1 MGWVSGGRFF
11 EGGRDAVVATRHSV
25 GIWLTHPQRLVE
37 HPPTMSFTQAAFNL
51 NRFDLT
57 TLRLFVAAVE
67 AGSLTA
73 GAGRLDL
80 SLAAASKR
88 VAELESHIGTPLLER
103 SKRGVVPTAAGGTLL
118 PHAVEMVA
126 RLEQMALAMNDVRAG
141 MAGHLRLWANT
152 SAFGGFLPAL
162 LVAYGKA
169 HPKVVLDLEDAI
181 SEDAVRGVL
190 RGAAELAVIG
200 ENTTA
205 EGLQTLVCDVDELI
219 LLLPTGHPLVPT
231 HKDGSV
237 ALTDLLTHD
246 LIAFG
251 RSTSLTRQLAGAA
264 EAVQRPL
271 RLRAQVR
278 SFDAMGRMVAA
289 GLGLAVLPRKGA
301 QPYAHAMGLQMVRL
315 QGMVT
320 QRRLLLAMRQRE
332 SLSAAALAL
341 VEMVEARA

>member
-1 MGWVSGGRFF
+1 M
-11 EGGRDAVVATRHSV
+11 
-25 GIWLTHPQRLVE
+25 
-37 HPPTMSFTQAAFNL
+37 AFNL

-57 TLRLFVAAVE
+57 TLRLFVAAVDS
-67 AGSLTA
+67 GSLTA
-73 GAGRLDL
+73 GAERLGL

-103 SKRGVVPTAAGGTLL
+103 SKRGVVPSSAGRTLL

-126 RLEQMALAMNDVRAG
+126 RLEQMALAMSDVRVG

-162 LVAYGKA
+162 LASYGKA
-169 HPKVVLDLEDAI
+169 HPGVVLDLEDAI
-181 SEDAVRGVL
+181 SEDAVRGVA

-200 ENTTA
+200 ENTA
-205 EGLQTLVCDVDELI
+205 SDGLQTMVCDVDELV
-219 LLLPTGHPLVPT
+219 LLLPPGHVLAPA
-231 HKDGSV
+231 GAGQAV
-237 ALTDLLTHD
+237 ALTDLLDHD
-246 LIAFG
+246 LVAFG
-251 RSTSLTRQLAGAA
+251 RATSLTRQLAGAA

-301 QPYAHAMGLQMVRL
+301 LPYAHALGLLIVPL
-315 QGMVT
+315 SGMRT
-320 QRRLLLAMRQRE
+320 ERRLLLAMRDR
-332 SLSAAALAL
+332 SALSPAAAALLRMAL
-341 VEMVEARA
+341 DRLG